1 MRVRPKADVSP
12 RPPLPPVSEQMKAW
26 SAALAAEL
34 REWAQVTE
42 KSFFGLTALYRGK
55 TMFGLLPRT
64 RSLSKGNAVAFRND
78 RLDRASLALLEN
90 DPRIAAIEQDKK
102 RWFTFELRADSDL
115 HEALGFLARA
125 FEAAGKPSKT
135 K

>member
-1 MRVRPKADVSP
+1 MSP
-12 RPPLPPVSEQMKAW
+12 RQPLPPVSEQMKAW

-34 REWAQVTE
+34 RDWTQVTE
-42 KSFFGLTALYRGK
+42 KSFFGFTALYRGK

-64 RSLSKGNAVAFRND
+64 RSIFKGNAIAFKND
-78 RLDRASLALLEN
+78 KLNPASKALLEN
-90 DPRIAAIEQDKK
+90 DPRIAAFDKDKK
-102 RWFTFELRADSDL
+102 RWFTFELAGDSDL

>member
-1 MRVRPKADVSP
+1 MSP
-12 RPPLPPVSEQMKAW
+12 RQPLPPVSEQMKAW

-42 KSFFGLTALYRGK
+42 KSFFGFTALYRGK

-64 RSLSKGNAVAFRND
+64 RSMFKGNAIAFRND
-78 RLDRASLALLEN
+78 KLNSASQALIAR
-90 DPRIAAIEQDKK
+90 DPRIAAFDKGKK
-102 RWFTFELRADSDL
+102 RWFTFELAGDSDL